1 MMVRRPLMRRS
12 ARSGIGGLGDAPW
25 VSQWTSAGYNDG
37 GRILQFVQNQPN
49 QPDGNGP
56 VDVARATGKWVPWNG
71 GYQMPGGIS
80 RLWMHFGLPTDQPGN
95 PTGMVY
101 LSEPVPAGFVSPGDD
116 VMALAIQRWVG
127 ANNTDAGA
135 QPAFSQAV
143 PVMGGQTAAQAAQI
157 AAINAAAVAGQ
168 SIAQPVAAQAG
179 GSSASSISAG
189 SPAASSSAAGSAGGS
204 ANQTTAAATTSLS
217 SIPWWV
223 WAIGGAALLW
233 YVMEKQ

>member
-1 MMVRRPLMRRS
+1 MRRG

-25 VSQWTSAGYNDG
+25 VAQWTSAGYNDG

-71 GYQMPGGIS
+71 GYQMPGGIT
-80 RLWMHFGLPTDQPGN
+80 RLWLHFGLPTDQPGN

-101 LSEPVPAGFVSPGDD
+101 LTDPVPAGFISPGDD

-157 AAINAAAVAGQ
+157 AAINAAVAGR
-168 SIAQPVAAQAG
+168 SVAQPAAAQAG
-179 GSSASSISAG
+179 GSLASSISAG
-189 SPAASSSAAGSAGGS
+189 SPAASSSPAGSAGAS
-204 ANQTTAAATTSLS
+204 SNQTTAAATTGLS

-233 YVMEKQ
+233 YVMERQ

>member
-1 MMVRRPLMRRS
+1 MRRG

-25 VSQWTSAGYNDG
+25 VAQWTSAGYNDG

-56 VDVARATGKWVPWNG
+56 VDVARATGKWIPWNG
-71 GYQMPGGIS
+71 GYQMPGGIT
-80 RLWMHFGLPTDQPGN
+80 RLWLHFGLPTDQPGN

-101 LSEPVPAGFVSPGDD
+101 LTDPVPAGFISPGDD

-143 PVMGGQTAAQAAQI
+143 PVMGGQTAAQA
-157 AAINAAAVAGQ
+157 
-168 SIAQPVAAQAG
+168 G
-179 GSSASSISAG
+179 GSLASSISAG
-189 SPAASSSAAGSAGGS
+189 LPAASSSAAGSAGGS
-204 ANQTTAAATTSLS
+204 ANQTTAAATTGLS

>member
-1 MMVRRPLMRRS
+1 MRRS

-25 VSQWTSAGYNDG
+25 VSQWTSAGYDDG

-101 LSEPVPAGFVSPGDD
+101 LSDPVPAGFVSPGDD

-143 PVMGGQTAAQAAQI
+143 PVMGGQTAAQA
-157 AAINAAAVAGQ
+157 
-168 SIAQPVAAQAG
+168 G
-179 GSSASSISAG
+179 GSLASSISAG
-189 SPAASSSAAGSAGGS
+189 LPAASSSAAGSAGGS
-204 ANQTTAAATTSLS
+204 ANQTTAAATTGLS

-233 YVMEKQ
+233 YVMERQ

>member
-1 MMVRRPLMRRS
+1 MRRS

-101 LSEPVPAGFVSPGDD
+101 LTDPVPAGFVSPGDD

-127 ANNTDAGA
+127 ENNTDAGA

-157 AAINAAAVAGQ
+157 AAINAAAVAGR
-168 SIAQPVAAQAG
+168 SVAQAG
-179 GSSASSISAG
+179 GSAIQPSTGLWRGSSASPISAG
-189 SPAASSSAAGSAGGS
+189 LPAASSSPAGSAGGS
-204 ANQTTAAATTSLS
+204 ANQTTAAATTGLS

>member
-101 LSEPVPAGFVSPGDD
+101 LSDPVPAGFISPGDD

-135 QPAFSQAV
+135 QQAFSQAV

-157 AAINAAAVAGQ
+157 AAINAAAVAGR
-168 SIAQPVAAQAG
+168 SVAQPAAAQAG
-179 GSSASSISAG
+179 GSLASSISAG

-204 ANQTTAAATTSLS
+204 ANQTTAAATGLG

-233 YVMEKQ
+233 YVMERQ